1 MKNGLADSHIRAI
14 QQDKM
19 GNIWVSTYTGIACW
33 NAYQQ
38 KFHNYDYQDGVPMGG
53 FVEGSATITPDGT
66 IYFGSLHGVCYFNPQ
81 TIEANETVSSIE
93 IISCES
99 FNTQEGGRKSET
111 MTPDN
116 EGFIRLPYDR
126 NTFRISFSTAD
137 YAQNGQVEYAYM
149 MEGMDN
155 SWYNT
160 EDDNT
165 ITFRN
170 VTPGKYTFKIKARL
184 KTEDGMRTTLFLYT
198 SLSILR
204 FGEPGMPIC
213 FIHCWH

>member
-1 MKNGLADSHIRAI
+1 
-14 QQDKM
+14 
-19 GNIWVSTYTGIACW
+19 
-33 NAYQQ
+33 
-38 KFHNYDYQDGVPMGG
+38 
-53 FVEGSATITPDGT
+53 
-66 IYFGSLHGVCYFNPQ
+66 
-81 TIEANETVSSIE
+81 
-93 IISCES
+93 
-99 FNTQEGGRKSET
+99 

-170 VTPGKYTFKIKARL
+170 VTPGKYTFKIKHA
-184 KTEDGMRTTLFLYT
+184 
-198 SLSILR
+198 
-204 FGEPGMPIC
+204 
-213 FIHCWH
+213 